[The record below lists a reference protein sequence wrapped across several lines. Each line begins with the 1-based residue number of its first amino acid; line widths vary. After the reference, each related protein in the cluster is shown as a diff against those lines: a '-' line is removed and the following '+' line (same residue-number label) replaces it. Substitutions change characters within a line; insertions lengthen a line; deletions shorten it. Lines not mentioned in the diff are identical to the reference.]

1 MNHGSPGGNPRNLE
15 GDGQCG
21 GRLVGHGVWSEG
33 AGFLAMEPGLEMERR
48 NVEEYLRFGA

>member
-33 AGFLAMEPGLEMERR
+33 AGFSGDGTRAR
-48 NVEEYLRFGA
+48 NGKEEC